1 MVDTFF
7 QAHLFG
13 RAVGR
18 EGRCTQAPLE
28 RACSVSAPLGL
39 PLHKAHTTQAL
50 HCSTGNRLRPAL
62 GCMHLPDLSHSGSA
76 LR

>member
-39 PLHKAHTTQAL
+39 PLLAAHTAQAL
-50 HCSTGNRLRPAL
+50 GCSAGNRLRPAR
-62 GCMHLPDLSHSGSA
+62 GCMHLPGLNRSGLA